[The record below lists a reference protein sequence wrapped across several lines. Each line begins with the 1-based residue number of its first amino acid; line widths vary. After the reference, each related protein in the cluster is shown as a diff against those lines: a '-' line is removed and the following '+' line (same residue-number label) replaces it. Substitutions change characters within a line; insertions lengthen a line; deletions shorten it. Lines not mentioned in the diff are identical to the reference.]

1 MDPRVVFPSRPTKT
15 IGGFPRSAL
24 LVLAVVLALAPLR
37 APAQVPAAPTNLR
50 ATVEAGAIYMRW
62 DHPGD
67 PGISGYDWQFRFAE
81 VDFWTPDWTVL
92 PTSDAD
98 TVTRALSRRPTA

>member
-1 MDPRVVFPSRPTKT
+1 
-15 IGGFPRSAL
+15 
-24 LVLAVVLALAPLR
+24 
-37 APAQVPAAPTNLR
+37 
-50 ATVEAGAIYMRW
+50 MRW

-98 TVTRALSRRPTA
+98 TVTRALSRRIR